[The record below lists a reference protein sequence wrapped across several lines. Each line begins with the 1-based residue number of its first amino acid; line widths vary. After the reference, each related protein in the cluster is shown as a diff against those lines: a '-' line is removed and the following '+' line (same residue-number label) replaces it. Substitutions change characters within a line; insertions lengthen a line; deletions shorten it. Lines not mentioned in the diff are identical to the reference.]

1 MFALL
6 RTSRWLGFTALVI
19 VSILGFG
26 ILSYWQWTRAEDKRI
41 ERLRLADLSA
51 EAPTD
56 PAQANRAWQSVTLT
70 GRFDD
75 TTTQVVRQRP
85 IQGRNG
91 VWVMTLMRL
100 DDGRDIWVNR
110 GWMPAGLSALDVPQ
124 PPPVP
129 SGSVPLRGAW
139 VPFEVGVPRIDE
151 LPRGMIA
158 GVAAEVLPVQASLT
172 GFVHAQEPT
181 EELLYPL
188 PPPQVS
194 EGQNL
199 SYALQWL
206 AFAFVAMGGWWF
218 MLRREAATQ
227 EN

>member
-1 MFALL
+1 VLALL

-19 VSILGFG
+19 VSIIGFG
-26 ILSYWQWTRAEDKRI
+26 ILSYWQWTRAEDKRL
-41 ERLRLADLSA
+41 ERLRLADLST

-56 PAQANRAWQSVTLT
+56 PAQANRAWQSVALV

-75 TTTQVVRQRP
+75 TTTRVVRQRP

-91 VWVMTLMRL
+91 VWIITLMRL
-100 DDGRDIWVNR
+100 DDGRDVWVNR
-110 GWMPAGLSALDVPQ
+110 GWMPAGMSASDVPQ
-124 PPPVP
+124 PPPASEGTVE
-129 SGSVPLRGAW
+129 LRGAW
-139 VPFEVGVPRIDE
+139 VPYEIGVPQIDG
-151 LPRGMIA
+151 LPRGMVA
-158 GVAAEVLPVQASLT
+158 GVAAEVLPVRASLD
-172 GFVHAQEPT
+172 GFIHAQDPT
-181 EELLYPL
+181 EEGLYAI

-218 MLRREAATQ
+218 MLRREASPQ

>member
-1 MFALL
+1 VLTLL

-19 VSILGFG
+19 VSIIAFG
-26 ILSYWQWTRAEDKRI
+26 LLSYWQWTRAEDKRL

-51 EAPTD
+51 EAPID
-56 PAQANRAWQSVTLT
+56 PGQASRPWQSVSLT

-75 TTTQVVRQRP
+75 STTVIVRQRP
-85 IQGRNG
+85 IQGTNG
-91 VWVMTLMRL
+91 VWIMTLMRL

-124 PPPVP
+124 PPPAPV
-129 SGSVPLRGAW
+129 GNTLLRGAW
-139 VPFEVGVPRIDE
+139 VPFEIGVPRIDG
-151 LPRGMIA
+151 LPTGMVA
-158 GVAAEVLPVQASLT
+158 GVAPEVLPVQAGLA
-172 GFVHAQEPT
+172 GFVHAQEPV

-188 PPPQVS
+188 PIPQVS